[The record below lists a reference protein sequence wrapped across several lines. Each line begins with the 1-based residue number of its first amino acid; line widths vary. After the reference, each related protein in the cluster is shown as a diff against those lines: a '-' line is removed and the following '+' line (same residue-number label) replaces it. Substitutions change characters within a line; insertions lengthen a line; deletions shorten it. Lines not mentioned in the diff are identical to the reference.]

1 MRSSRA
7 GQEVLTV
14 RAGADPCQCMEVSL
28 DKEKYAPGEWGQL
41 RIKTKIGADIEAREL
56 RVQVLGEPGPQWVFL
71 TLRLK

>member
-7 GQEVLTV
+7 GQEILTV
-14 RAGADPCQCMEVSL
+14 RAGADPCQCMDVSL

-71 TLRLK
+71 SLRLK